1 MEHHTAIVAPHT
13 LGEALRLLQG
23 RSGLN
28 REQVAA
34 RVGVSTG
41 ALSNYLSDTRA
52 PSASVLRRLT
62 SEFAER
68 MNVDAGQLWVELG
81 DLLAHRYGDQTSSAG
96 WSKRR
101 DRHGG

>member
-1 MEHHTAIVAPHT
+1 MEHHMAIVAPHT

-81 DLLAHRYGDQTSSAG
+81 DLLVHRQGDQTSSAG
-96 WSKRR
+96 MV
-101 DRHGG
+101 